1 MEDSCH
7 YEVHAKTAKDLM
19 LREIRQLQRKN
30 EDLEEQ
36 HSVLSERH
44 EWVEQ
49 IIMSFKDDGQ
59 RAELVNRLKRGESH
73 EDIAR

>member
-1 MEDSCH
+1 
-7 YEVHAKTAKDLM
+7 M

-36 HSVLSERH
+36 HSVMSQRH
-44 EWVEQ
+44 ERVEK
-49 IIMSFKDDGQ
+49 IILSFKDDSQ

-73 EDIAR
+73 QDIVK